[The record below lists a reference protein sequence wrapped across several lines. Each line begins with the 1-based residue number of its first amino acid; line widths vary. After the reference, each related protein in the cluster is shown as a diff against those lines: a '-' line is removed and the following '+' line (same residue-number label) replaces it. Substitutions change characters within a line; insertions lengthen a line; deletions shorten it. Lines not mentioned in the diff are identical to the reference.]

1 MMRYIAT
8 FYSHYGAIQYRKN
21 CEKLN
26 LEAVIMPVP
35 RELSSSCGTCVRFET
50 EGEFPEKM
58 RKLSRSSGSR
68 LRDMCVC
75 ITQMRNNSIEELLK
89 LEGAF

>member
-35 RELSSSCGTCVRFET
+35 RDLSSSCGT
-50 EGEFPEKM
+50 
-58 RKLSRSSGSR
+58 
-68 LRDMCVC
+68 
-75 ITQMRNNSIEELLK
+75 
-89 LEGAF
+89 

>member
-35 RELSSSCGTCVRFET
+35 RDLSSSCGTCVRFALPFEA
-50 EGEFPEKM
+50 EWANED
-58 RKLSRSSGSR
+58 L
-68 LRDMCVC
+68 DAVYVV
-75 ITQMRNNSIEELLK
+75 
-89 LEGAF
+89 EGAGYRTIFQSEE

>member
-35 RELSSSCGTCVRFET
+35 RDLSSSCGTCVRFET
-50 EGEFPEKM
+50 EGEFPEKNEEIEQIV
-58 RKLSRSSGSR
+58 RIEDAGY
-68 LRDMCVC
+68 VC
-75 ITQMRNNSIEELLK
+75 MYHADEE
-89 LEGAF
+89 